1 MTVTR
6 ESDRIFLSGICGV
19 DEVEPLVGHL
29 ESEPG
34 SPVDLSQAMSIHT
47 ALWQTLLVYKPA
59 ILGTP
64 APETAAGTIFPAIAA
79 YLQENHDESA

>member
-1 MTVTR
+1 MTVTLGNN
-6 ESDRIFLSGICGV
+6 EIFLSGICGI
-19 DEVEPLVGHL
+19 DEVEALVGHL
-29 ESEPG
+29 ERQPG
-34 SPVDLSQAMSIHT
+34 LPVDLSQASSIHT

-59 ILGTP
+59 IQGTP